1 MKLKPDHKVS
11 FLLVG
16 FLFAWFAIYI
26 MATCFYEGVVE
37 VTVNIVQGGTYRPY
51 YLRGNLFWLWM
62 ICIVISSLCLAI
74 GLRAEELK

>member
-1 MKLKPDHKVS
+1 MKLKPEHKAY

-26 MATCFYEGVVE
+26 MAKYFYEGLVE
-37 VTVNIVQGGTYRPY
+37 VTINIVHGGTYHPR
-51 YLRGNLFWLWM
+51 YLQGDIFLVWI
-62 ICIVISSLCLAI
+62 ICIAVSSTCLAI